1 MTNRHPV
8 RVAAAV
14 ALATLMFSPGG
25 AVAAAPD
32 DRSIVCHPTAQAG
45 LKPMSLSPKGVA
57 AHVAHGDGT
66 PGDEVRGEF
75 GVVLDEACGLVPSL
89 LVTVAGPEGSPDAIA
104 AISAALDALDPVPDI
119 PTRYIPVDD
128 IDALVG
134 EASATGEQPM
144 LEDPVTGHMVTV
156 DVLVVSQPG
165 AIAPLVASG
174 AAVPAAT
181 ATIATATAGWDDDWL
196 SYGRVDG
203 ELFGVPT
210 SSGLK
215 SLVWFK
221 ESTFVEPAPSGA
233 PYDIPETWEDL
244 VALTDTMIGNGQTPW
259 CVGLES
265 GQATGWVFTDWVED
279 RLLGSEPVAVYDHW
293 IVNDVGFTDARIRSA
308 WNDVVD
314 LWHTEG
320 AVYEGLG
327 APAPG
332 VGVAQ
337 THFVDSL
344 FNLVGDSCLMHRQGS
359 FSAEIIAGEDPGS
372 LAALST
378 FPFPADDG
386 AGTAIIGNGHYALA
400 LDAADKVALVHE
412 YLTSADYVDARRG
425 VQPEFLSAN
434 QGQTLPPAGTLERG
448 FVDQMLDADTVRFD
462 ASDSMPEAVGAG
474 PLQTGKKFKFEEY
487 WVFPSQPTGFW
498 GEGLRAVIGP
508 SNTSVE
514 QWLGFED
521 PNKVFIG
528 DVDGKTVDA
537 ATETL
542 ADLFCTVA
550 PGGSC
555 P

>member
-45 LKPMSLSPKGVA
+45 LKPMSLGPKGVA

-66 PGDEVRGEF
+66 PGDEVRGQF
-75 GVVLDEACGLVPSL
+75 GVKLNDACGLVPSL
-89 LVTVAGPEGSPDAIA
+89 LVTVAGPEGSPDAID
-104 AISAALDALDPVPDI
+104 AISSALDEFTSTNPGI
-119 PTRYIPVDD
+119 PTRYIAVDD
-128 IDALVG
+128 IDALVA

-144 LEDPVTGHMVTV
+144 LKDPDSGDMASV

-165 AIAPLVASG
+165 AIAPLVESG
-174 AAVPAAT
+174 AAVPAAPD
-181 ATIATATAGWDDDWL
+181 TIIEAEAGWDDDWL

-203 ELFGVPT
+203 TLVGVPT

-215 SLVWFK
+215 SLVWYK
-221 ESTFVEPAPSGA
+221 TSTFKDPGEV
-233 PYDIPETWEDL
+233 PYDVPTTWQELLD
-244 VALTDTMIGNGQTPW
+244 LTDTMIDNGQTPW

-279 RLLGSEPVAVYDHW
+279 RLLGSEPVGVYDEW
-293 IVNDVGFTDARIRSA
+293 IINDVGFTDTRIRDA
-308 WNDVVD
+308 WNDVVG
-314 LWHTEG
+314 LWHTED
-320 AVYEGLG
+320 AVFEGLTT

-400 LDAADKVALVHE
+400 LDVANEVALVHE
-412 YLTSADYVDARRG
+412 YLASADYVDARRG
-425 VQPEFLSAN
+425 VQPGFLSAN
-434 QGQTLPPAGTLERG
+434 QGQTLPTAGTLERG
-448 FVDQMLDADTVRFD
+448 FVDQMLAADTMRFD

-508 SNTSVE
+508 GNTSVE
-514 QWLGFED
+514 QWLGFEE
-521 PNKVFIG
+521 PNKVFVG
-528 DVDGKTVDA
+528 DVDGKTVDE
-537 ATETL
+537 ATQTL
-542 ADLFCTVA
+542 ADLFCAVA
-550 PGGSC
+550 GGGSC